1 MRDSSRRLAT
11 LLFFIWTWPVAAQS
25 EDASANLVLA
35 CDRAAASP
43 SDDNR
48 PAGIAGV
55 PSGKLDPQYAIPA
68 CQAAA
73 AAAPDEPRL
82 MFELGRAQTAA
93 KDYAAARPQFS
104 RASDL
109 GYAAARASLGAF
121 YANGIGGLSRD
132 DREALRL
139 FQLAAEQHN
148 AVGESNLGFFH
159 LTGRVGL
166 PKDESEAARLFK
178 LAADK
183 GEAGAQFDLGR
194 LYEQGGGHLPQDDP
208 VQLGLVASLA
218 RPGRQRD
225 RHQFFRWGG
234 AGQAAGT
241 PS

>member
-1 MRDSSRRLAT
+1 M
-11 LLFFIWTWPVAAQS
+11 LFFIWTWPVAAQS

-109 GYAAARASLGAF
+109 SYLW
-121 YANGIGGLSRD
+121 
-132 DREALRL
+132 
-139 FQLAAEQHN
+139 
-148 AVGESNLGFFH
+148 VGWACW
-159 LTGRVGL
+159 
-166 PKDESEAARLFK
+166 PKATP
-178 LAADK
+178 
-183 GEAGAQFDLGR
+183 LGR
-194 LYEQGGGHLPQDDP
+194 AGSKHQSAVAVAATVRSRFITFLLF
-208 VQLGLVASLA
+208 VLIFGLLA
-218 RPGRQRD
+218 RR
-225 RHQFFRWGG
+225 RH
-234 AGQAAGT
+234 
-241 PS
+241 